1 MNALKKLWVLGG
13 ASLLVVAGAA
23 LPLNALDD
31 FSDPIQY
38 ETPVAEYYHEAK
50 AADEGEAEVNVKK
63 VIIHYYNTDKKNG
76 DREIY
81 TWTTGNDSKHS
92 DLIQDDKSD
101 INYWHIELDYTGA
114 DAAYAGK
121 TFLNFIVKP
130 AKDDDWT
137 GQSLDILLDFT
148 QFPPNAQGVVE
159 VWCVSARAG
168 KVDIYATKDETKLPK
183 LQEAYFKDWKT
194 IHCVGETIDG
204 KKEIPSVYRLYAYD
218 KAYLVSSQAFQERT
232 QNLRLLKEG
241 TPTTADFDI
250 KFNHTAHVNVQYVV
264 ETQYASKADKIQ
276 SVIVT
281 SYKLYDDANFKKY
294 YTYSGND
301 LGCTYAAD
309 KTTFK
314 VWAPT
319 AGAVLLN
326 VYNKGTP
333 KSLGIKGAGASDI
346 HNSYFMTMQPG
357 GVWEKTLLTT
367 GYDEDIPTDSLENK
381 YYTYTVYNSEGVN
394 EVCDPYAKACGMSG
408 KRAMILD
415 FSTTNPTGWDDLPL
429 KWDGETKKGLDI
441 KTPQELSIYEIHI
454 RDLTEDKTW
463 NGKERRGT
471 YKAFYEKGTTYT
483 GKDAN
488 GNSATVKTGFDH
500 IEELG
505 VNAIQI
511 MPMFDHDNN
520 EAYYYYKKD
529 DKGKETKEP
538 VYVTSEYVDDTLK
551 ENPAAL
557 YDGTLHMDFNWGYNP
572 LNYNCIE
579 GSYSSDARDGAA
591 RVKEFKELVMAY
603 ANNANH
609 TRVIMDVV
617 YNHVSSVANTVF
629 TKIMPR
635 YYFRF
640 DEKNDVYFDGSG
652 CSNEVKTEA
661 PMMTKYI
668 VDSLCWWA
676 KEYKVKGFRFDL
688 MKLLDYDMLNKARQ
702 ELYKIDP
709 DIYMYGEG
717 WALSY
722 NGPKDKGGDTYN
734 VYAKMNGNS
743 SKVFMGGFNDGGRNE
758 VRGGNDGGWG
768 SGVRTPGWGF
778 ISQGAGD
785 VGDKSY
791 KVGAMLT
798 GSNSYCTYAN
808 QDPRQTVNYASC
820 HDNFTLYDQL
830 SWCLSETGGSATD
843 ASKAPYVADV
853 MRASTAINSAIMMS
867 NGVAFMLGGEELF
880 RNKIEDKPEDSRL
893 DEDYVKM
900 YGKCVSHNSYKS
912 STNTNSFKWDRKI
925 KVSGYKDTVYAGEV
939 SQGKF
944 VNWYMESLKGAIAT
958 RKAIAAKTP
967 NSATNGGFCYSSNN
981 KETNKCNYFGAGDG
995 STFVALYLGG
1005 YCAFLCGRAAN
1016 DYEWAVGAKTKVT
1029 SIGNV
1034 SFNGTTISME
1044 KYSGAIYN
1052 A

>member
-23 LPLNALDD
+23 MPLSALDD
-31 FSDPIQY
+31 FRDPIQY

-50 AADEGEAEVNVKK
+50 AAEEGEAEVNVKK

-148 QFPPNAQGVVE
+148 LFPPNAQGVVE

-183 LQEAYFKDWKT
+183 LQEAYFVDWKT
-194 IHCVGETIDG
+194 IRCVGETIDG
-204 KKEIPSVYRLYAYD
+204 KKEVPSVYRLYAYD

-232 QNLRLLKEG
+232 QGLRLLKEG
-241 TPTTADFDI
+241 TPTKADFDI

-264 ETQYASKADKIQ
+264 ETQYASKPDKIQ

-281 SYKLYDDANFKKY
+281 SYKLYDNANFKKY
-294 YTYSGND
+294 YTYNGND

-319 AGAVLLN
+319 AGAVILN

-367 GYDEDIPTDSLENK
+367 GYDEDIPTDSLEDK

-415 FSTTNPTGWDDLPL
+415 FSKTNPTGWDDLPL
-429 KWDGETKKGLDI
+429 KWDGTARDI

-483 GKDAN
+483 GKDGN
-488 GNSATVKTGFDH
+488 GNTATVKTGFDH

-538 VYVTSEYVDDTLK
+538 VYVTAEYVDDVLA

-603 ANNANH
+603 ANNANK

-688 MKLLDYDMLNKARQ
+688 MKLLDIDMLNKARQ

-722 NGPKDKGGDTYN
+722 NGPKDKGGDTYR
-734 VYAKMNGNS
+734 VYTKMKQANNS
-743 SKVFMGGFNDGGRNE
+743 VFMGGFNDGGRNA

-778 ISQGAGD
+778 ISQGSGD
-785 VGDKSY
+785 VGGKSVE
-791 KVGAMLT
+791 VGKMLT
-798 GSNSYCTYAN
+798 GFNTNESSIA

-830 SWCLSETGGSATD
+830 SWCLAPDGPSATD
-843 ASKAPYVADV
+843 ASKAPSVADV
-853 MRASTAINSAIMMS
+853 MRGSTAINTAIMMS
-867 NGVAFMLGGEELF
+867 NGVAFMLGGEEIF

-925 KVSGYKDTVYAGEV
+925 KVTGYKDTVYAGEV
-939 SQGKF
+939 QQGKF
-944 VNWYMESLKGAIAT
+944 VNWYMEALKGAIAA
-958 RKAIAAKTP
+958 RKEIAKKT
-967 NSATNGGFCYSSNN
+967 SGGFSTKSNN
-981 KETNKCNYFGAGDG
+981 QDYSNCNYFEAGDG
-995 STFVALYLGG
+995 YTKVGFYMGG
-1005 YCAFLCGRAAN
+1005 YVLALNGRAAGS
-1016 DYEWAVGAKTKVT
+1016 VSLGAGTKTRT
-1029 SIGNV
+1029 ASIGSV
-1034 SFNGTTISME
+1034 SYDSATGYVTME
-1044 KYSGAIYN
+1044 IYSCGVYKV
-1052 A
+1052 

>member
-1 MNALKKLWVLGG
+1 MNILKRFWVLGG
-13 ASLLVVAGAA
+13 AGLLVVAGAA
-23 LPLNALDD
+23 MPGKIIDD
-31 FSDPIQY
+31 FQDPVQY

-50 AADEGEAEVNVKK
+50 AAEEGDAEVNVKK
-63 VIIHYYNTDKKNG
+63 VIIHYYNTDKKNA

-92 DLIQDDKSD
+92 DLVKDKDDTTG
-101 INYWHIELDYTGA
+101 NYWHIELDYTGA
-114 DAAYAGK
+114 DSAYAGK

-168 KVDIYATKDETKLPK
+168 KVDIYASKDDTKMSKLS
-183 LQEAYFKDWKT
+183 EAYFTNWKT
-194 IHCVGETIDG
+194 IHCVGESIDG
-204 KKEIPSVYRLYAYD
+204 KKEVPTVYRLYAYD
-218 KAYLVSSQAFQERT
+218 KAYLVSSQAIQERT

-241 TPTTADFDI
+241 TPDKADFDI

-264 ETQYASKADKIQ
+264 ETQYASRPDKIQ
-276 SVIVT
+276 SVITT
-281 SYKLYDDANFKKY
+281 SYKLYDDTNFKKY

-326 VYNKGTP
+326 VYNRGTP
-333 KSLGIKGAGASDI
+333 KSLGIKGGGASDI
-346 HNSYFMTMQPG
+346 HNTYFMTMQPG

-367 GYDEDIPTDSLENK
+367 GYDEDMPAESLENK
-381 YYTYTVYNSEGVN
+381 YYTYTIYNSEGVN
-394 EVCDPYAKACGMSG
+394 EVCDPYAHACGVNG

-415 FSTTNPTGWDDLPL
+415 FSKTNPEGWDNLPL

-463 NGKERRGT
+463 TGKARRGT

-483 GKDAN
+483 GKDASN
-488 GNSATVKTGFDH
+488 NSVTVKTGFDH

-520 EAYYYYKKD
+520 ESYYYYKKD
-529 DKGKETKEP
+529 DKGKETKEQ
-538 VYVTSEYVDDTLK
+538 VYVTSEYVDEVLA

-579 GSYSSDARDGAA
+579 GSYSSDPRDGAA
-591 RVKEFKELVMAY
+591 RVKEFKELVQAY

-640 DEKNDVYFDGSG
+640 DEKNDVYYDGSG

-688 MKLLDYDMLNKARQ
+688 MKLLDIDMLNKARA

-722 NGPKDKGGDTYN
+722 NGPKDKGGDTYR
-734 VYAKMNGNS
+734 VYTKMNGNS
-743 SKVFMGGFNDGGRNE
+743 SKVFMGGFNDGGRNA

-778 ISQGAGD
+778 ISQGSGD
-785 VGDKSY
+785 IGGKSREVGQ
-791 KVGAMLT
+791 MLT
-798 GSNSYCTYAN
+798 GFNSNESSIT

-820 HDNFTLYDQL
+820 HDNYTLYDQL
-830 SWCLSETGGSATD
+830 SWTLSETGGSATD
-843 ASKAPYVADV
+843 ATKAPLVADV
-853 MRASTAINSAIMMS
+853 MRASTAINCAVMLS

-880 RNKIEDKPEDSRL
+880 RNKIEDHPEDSRL

-912 STNTNSFKWDRKI
+912 SCQTNSFKWDRKI
-925 KVSGYKDTVYAGEV
+925 KVTGYNDSAFAGEKV
-939 SQGKF
+939 GGEFK
-944 VNWYMESLKGAIAT
+944 NWYMEALKGAISA
-958 RKAIAAKTP
+958 RKEIAKKTP
-967 NSATNGGFCYSSNN
+967 NSNGFAYSSNN
-981 KETNKCNYFGAGDG
+981 KDSSKCNYFGAGDG
-995 STFVALYLGG
+995 STFVAIYVGG
-1005 YCAFLCGRAAN
+1005 YCAFLSGRAPN
-1016 DYEWAVGAKTKVT
+1016 EYEWAVGTKTKVA
-1029 SIGNV
+1029 SIGLV
-1034 SFNGTTISME
+1034 SHDGTTLSME
-1044 KYSGAIYN
+1044 KYSGAVYT

>member
-1 MNALKKLWVLGG
+1 MNILKRLWVFGG
-13 ASLLVVAGAA
+13 AGLLVVAGAA
-23 LPLNALDD
+23 MPGKIIDD
-31 FSDPIQY
+31 FRDPVQY

-50 AADEGEAEVNVKK
+50 AADEGGDAEIDVKK
-63 VIIHYYNTDKKNG
+63 VIIHYYNTDKKNA

-148 QFPPNAQGVVE
+148 EFPPDSKGVVE

-168 KVDIYATKDETKLPK
+168 KVDIYPTKDDTKMSK
-183 LQEAYFKDWKT
+183 LQEAYFVDWKT
-194 IHCVGETIDG
+194 IRCVGETIDG
-204 KKEIPSVYRLYAYD
+204 KKEVPSVYRLYAYD
-218 KAYLVSSQAFQERT
+218 KAYLVSSQAIQERT
-232 QNLRLLKEG
+232 QNLRLIKEG
-241 TPTTADFDI
+241 TPSKADFDI

-264 ETQYASKADKIQ
+264 ETQYASRPDKIQ
-276 SVIVT
+276 SVIAT
-281 SYKLYDDANFKKY
+281 SYKLYDNANFKKY
-294 YTYSGND
+294 YTYEGND
-301 LGCTYAAD
+301 LGCTFAAD

-326 VYNKGTP
+326 IYNRGTP
-333 KSLGIKGAGASDI
+333 KSLGIKGGGASDI
-346 HNSYFMTMQPG
+346 HTTYFMTMQPG

-367 GYDEDIPTDSLENK
+367 GYDVDIPTDSLENR
-381 YYTYTVYNSEGVN
+381 YYTYTIYNSEGVN
-394 EVCDPYAKACGMSG
+394 EVCDPYAKACGVNG

-415 FSTTNPTGWDDLPL
+415 FSKTNPTGWDDLPL

-463 NGKERRGT
+463 TGKERRGT
-471 YKAFYEKGTTYT
+471 YKAFYEKGTTYS
-483 GKDAN
+483 GKDGS
-488 GNSATVKTGFDH
+488 GNTVKVKTGFDH

-520 EAYYYYKKD
+520 ESYYYYKQD
-529 DKGKETKEP
+529 DKGKETKEQ
-538 VYVTSEYVDDTLK
+538 VYVTSEYVDEVLE

-591 RVKEFKELVMAY
+591 RVKEFKELVQAY
-603 ANNANH
+603 ANNKNH

-640 DEKNDVYFDGSG
+640 DEKNDVYYDGSG

-688 MKLLDYDMLNKARQ
+688 MKLLDIDMLNKART

-709 DIYMYGEG
+709 DIYIYGEG

-722 NGPKDKGGDTYN
+722 NGPTDKGGDTYN
-734 VYAKMNGNS
+734 VYAKMNGNN
-743 SKVFMGGFNDGGRNE
+743 KQVFMGGFNDGGRNA

-785 VGDKSY
+785 VGGKSRE
-791 KVGAMLT
+791 VGQMLT
-798 GSNSYCTYAN
+798 GANSICSYSN

-820 HDNFTLYDQL
+820 HDNYTLYDQL

-843 ASKAPYVADV
+843 KTKAPYVADV
-853 MRASTAINSAIMMS
+853 MRASTAINCAVMMS

-880 RNKIEDKPEDSRL
+880 RNKIEDHPELSRL

-912 STNTNSFKWDRKI
+912 SCQTNSFKWDRKI
-925 KVSGYKDTVYAGEV
+925 KVAGYNDEVYAGERV
-939 SQGKF
+939 GGEFK
-944 VNWYMESLKGAIAT
+944 NWYMEALKGAIAA
-958 RKAIAAKTP
+958 RKEIAKKTP
-967 NSATNGGFCYSSNN
+967 NSNGFAYSSNN
-981 KETNKCNYFGAGDG
+981 KDKDKCNYFGAGDG
-995 STFVALYLGG
+995 STFVAIYLGG

-1016 DYEWAVGAKTKVT
+1016 EYEWAVGAKTQVA

-1044 KYSGAIYN
+1044 KYSGAVYN

>member
-23 LPLNALDD
+23 MPGKLLDD
-31 FSDPIQY
+31 FVDPIQY

-50 AADEGEAEVNVKK
+50 AADEGDAEVNVKK
-63 VIIHYYNTDKKNG
+63 VIIHYYATDKKNN

-81 TWTTGNDSKHS
+81 TWTTGNDSKHT
-92 DLIQDDKSD
+92 DLVQDKDDSSG
-101 INYWHIELDYTGA
+101 NYWHIELDYTK
-114 DAAYAGK
+114 DATEYAGK

-130 AKDDDWT
+130 KKDDDWT
-137 GQSLDILLDFT
+137 GQSLDIYLDFT
-148 QFPPNAQGVVE
+148 EFQPNAQGVVE
-159 VWCVSARAG
+159 VWCVAGRSG
-168 KVDIYATKDETKLPK
+168 KVDIYATKDETKMSK
-183 LQEAYFKDWKT
+183 LSEAYFTDWKT
-194 IHCVGETIDG
+194 IHCVGEAVDG
-204 KKEIPSVYRLYAYD
+204 KKEVPSTYRLYAYD
-218 KAYLVSSQAFQERT
+218 KAYLVSSQAIQERT
-232 QNLRLLKEG
+232 QQLRLIKEG
-241 TPTTADFDI
+241 TPSTADFDI

-264 ETQYASKADKIQ
+264 ETQYASRQDKIQ
-276 SVIVT
+276 SAIVT
-281 SYKLYDDANFKKY
+281 SYKLYDNANFKKY
-294 YTYSGND
+294 YTYNGND
-301 LGCTYAAD
+301 LGCTYAQD

-314 VWAPT
+314 LWAPT
-319 AGAVLLN
+319 AGAVILN
-326 VYNKGTP
+326 IYNRGTP
-333 KSLGIKGAGASDI
+333 KGLGIKSGGASDI
-346 HNSYFMTMQPG
+346 HTSYFMTMQPG

-367 GYDEDIPTDSLENK
+367 GYDQDIPTDSLENR
-381 YYTYTVYNSEGVN
+381 YYTYTIYNSEGVN
-394 EVCDPYAKACGMSG
+394 EVCDPYAKACGVNG
-408 KRAMILD
+408 VRAMILD
-415 FSTTNPTGWDDLPL
+415 FSKTNPDGWDNLPL
-429 KWDGETKKGLDI
+429 KWDGTARDI

-463 NGKERRGT
+463 TGKSRRGT
-471 YKAFYEKGTTYT
+471 YKAFAEKGTTYT
-483 GKDAN
+483 GKDGN
-488 GNSATVKTGFDH
+488 GNNATVKTGFDH

-520 EAYYYYKKD
+520 ESYYYYKKD
-529 DKGKETKEP
+529 DKGKETKEQ
-538 VYVTSEYVDDTLK
+538 VYVTTEYVDEVLA
-551 ENPAAL
+551 ENPNAL
-557 YDGTLHMDFNWGYNP
+557 SDGTLHMDFNWGYNP

-579 GSYSSDARDGAA
+579 GSYSSDPRDGAA

-603 ANNANH
+603 ANNANK

-617 YNHVSSVANTVF
+617 YNHVSSVANTIF

-676 KEYKVKGFRFDL
+676 SEYKVKGFRFDL
-688 MKLLDYDMLNKARQ
+688 MKLLDIDMLNKARQ

-722 NGPKDKGGDTYN
+722 NGPKDKGGDTYR
-734 VYAKMNGNS
+734 VYTKMNGNN
-743 SKVFMGGFNDGGRNE
+743 KAVFMGGFNDGGRNA

-785 VGDKSY
+785 VGSKSVE
-791 KVGAMLT
+791 VGQMLT
-798 GSNSYCTYAN
+798 GFNSNESSIT

-820 HDNFTLYDQL
+820 HDNYTLYDQL

-843 ASKAPYVADV
+843 ASKAPAVADV
-853 MRASTAINSAIMMS
+853 MRASTAINCAVMMS

-880 RNKIEDKPEDSRL
+880 RNKIEDHPELSRL

-912 STNTNSFKWDRKI
+912 STQTNSFKWDRKI
-925 KVSGYKDTVYAGEV
+925 KVSGYKDSVFTGEV
-939 SQGKF
+939 SQGVFK
-944 VNWYMESLKGAIAT
+944 NYYMEALKAAISA

-967 NSATNGGFCYSSNN
+967 NTNGFCYSSNN
-981 KETNKCNYFGAGDG
+981 KDYSKCNYFEAGA
-995 STFVALYLGG
+995 SKTSLGFYVG
-1005 YCAFLCGRAAN
+1005 GHVVVLCGRADGSVSIGA
-1016 DYEWAVGAKTKVT
+1016 GAKTQLAV
-1029 SIGNV
+1029 IGSV
-1034 SFNGTTISME
+1034 SYDSGTGYATMGI
-1044 KYSGAIYN
+1044 YSGAVYRV
-1052 A
+1052 